1 MVNRRFLRIKVM
13 QALYSYFQ
21 SEKNDLGKTE
31 KELLVNIEKIYD
43 LYIYIL
49 SMLIEVHHTA
59 KLQQEDAK
67 NKRLPSAED
76 LNPNTKFIEN
86 SLLAGLIDNQQL
98 AKEITTRKI
107 SWQNDL
113 DIVRKVLN
121 DIRSSEDYKS
131 YMASG
136 KKDPGEDKDFVAA
149 IIANVIGE
157 HELLNY
163 WLEERN
169 IHWADDVFIAFTTV
183 IRSVENADAKG
194 KVSLAPLYKDPAED
208 KQFVRELL
216 TKCVIHN
223 EEYEK
228 MIGEKT
234 KNWEVERIALMD
246 VLLMKM
252 ALTEILCFESIPIKV
267 SLNEYIELSK
277 QYSTPKSK
285 MFINGILDKLVA
297 DLKNGNRIS
306 KTGRGLLET

>member
-1 MVNRRFLRIKVM
+1 MVNRRFLRIKAM
-13 QALYSYFQ
+13 QALYSFFQ

-31 KELLVNIEKIYD
+31 KELLANIDKIYD
-43 LYIYIL
+43 LYIYIFSL
-49 SMLIEVHHTA
+49 LLEVHYTA
-59 KLQQEDAK
+59 KNQQDDAK
-67 NKRLPSAED
+67 NKRLPTAED
-76 LNPNTKFIEN
+76 LNPNTKFIDN
-86 SLLAGLIDNQQL
+86 AVLAGLIDNTQL

-113 DIVRKVLN
+113 DLVRKMLS
-121 DIRSSEDYKS
+121 DIKQSEEYKNYMSSD
-131 YMASG
+131 
-136 KKDPGEDKDFVAA
+136 KKGVAEDKDFVAHLV
-149 IIANVIGE
+149 ANVIAE

-194 KVSLAPLYKDPAED
+194 KITLAPLYKDPAED
-208 KQFVRELL
+208 KQFVRDLL
-216 TKCVIHN
+216 AKCVIHN
-223 EEYEK
+223 EEYER
-228 MIGEKT
+228 MISDKT

-252 ALTEILCFESIPIKV
+252 ALTEVLCFESIPVKV

-285 MFINGILDKLVA
+285 MFINGILDKIVA
-297 DLKNGNRIS
+297 DLKKENKIQ